1 MAERLR
7 ALLEGW
13 LEYVETHS
21 YAWHMLFRDTGGGPD
36 VAGIPARG
44 AHPRPRGAR
53 RHHPVAGRRADP
65 TAEIEPLA
73 ELMSMGMA
81 ALVLWWMD
89 NPGTSRAAL
98 VDAMTRVWAGLLSP
112 DG

>member
-1 MAERLR
+1 VHTR
-7 ALLEGW
+7 AREVL
-13 LEYVETHS
+13 
-21 YAWHMLFRDTGGGPD
+21 
-36 VAGIPARG
+36 AGIIRSLGDARI
-44 AHPRPRGAR
+44 PPE
-53 RHHPVAGRRADP
+53 
-65 TAEIEPLA
+65 EIEPLA

-98 VDAMTRVWAGLLSP
+98 VDAMTRVWTGLLSP